1 MTCFWFDMIFDSQP
15 HATSSALSAFAPAK
29 GDHGGA
35 LSGTSSADADSA
47 EIGFLDLLDAI
58 NPLQHIPVV
67 STLYREATGDDIG
80 NPARIAGGFLFGG
93 VLGLVG
99 SIANAVLD
107 ETTGKDLGDHLMGL
121 AGGDDSPG
129 DEAGTAN
136 DLRFQRASNA
146 YQQLGGEHRESGLD
160 YVVEAP

>member
-1 MTCFWFDMIFDSQP
+1 MIFDSQP
-15 HATSSALSAFAPAK
+15 HATLSSLSAFAPAK

-35 LSGTSSADADSA
+35 LSGGSSADAESG
-47 EIGFLDLLDAI
+47 ELGFLDLLDAI

-67 STLYREATGDDIG
+67 STLYREATGDEIG

-107 ETTGKDLGDHLMGL
+107 ETTGKDLGGHLMGL
-121 AGGDDSPG
+121 AGGDESAG
-129 DEAGTAN
+129 DEAGIAS

-146 YQQLGGEHRESGLD
+146 YQQLDGAHRQSGID

>member
-1 MTCFWFDMIFDSQP
+1 MIFDSQP
-15 HATSSALSAFAPAK
+15 HATSSNLSAFAPAK
-29 GDHGGA
+29 GDHGVA
-35 LSGTSSADADSA
+35 LSGASSAEAQSG

-67 STLYREATGDDIG
+67 STLYREATGDEIG

-121 AGGDDSPG
+121 AGGDESAG
-129 DEAGTAN
+129 DAAGTAS

-146 YQQLGGEHRESGLD
+146 YQQLDGEYRDSGID
-160 YVVEAP
+160 YVIEAP